1 MKKPLEVFFSS
12 KGLRIV
18 STATRWKSFNLPELI
33 LLKDYFG

>member
-1 MKKPLEVFFSS
+1 MKKPLEAFFSS

-18 STATRWKSFNLPELI
+18 CAATHWKSLNLPELI